1 MKEKNKI
8 FLVLKGSKKT
18 IFLIKRI
25 KKIFSNSKIILID
38 KDKNCVAKNYAH
50 KFINVDS
57 ENLQKIYKNI
67 SKKNLFMCIT
77 RSSGPSSVIALK
89 INHMIGF
96 QKPNINLINKI
107 ISKYYISRFCKIN
120 KMKFIKTSY
129 IKIKSKLD
137 YPLVIKSDIEK
148 QGKWNVFLIKNK
160 NKFKKYFK
168 TARLLSYNKK
178 VVSQEYIEGFDITVC
193 GYIDNN
199 KFVLKR
205 LYKEKNQF
213 TKFGS
218 IIHSGFFPINFYK
231 KKKYFNSIKS
241 DIDKIIEKLNLKLTP
256 VNFNFRVSKDQKNVY
271 LNELNFFFGGEKL
284 MENDYDLVTPYLKF
298 LKKFY

>member
-18 IFLIKRI
+18 IFLIRRI

-38 KDKNCVAKNYAH
+38 KDKNCAAKNYAD
-50 KFINVDS
+50 KFINTDS
-57 ENLQKIYKNI
+57 ENLQKIYNHI
-67 SKKNLFMCIT
+67 SKKDLFMCIT

-96 QKPNINLINKI
+96 QKLNVNLINKI

-120 KMKFIKTSY
+120 KMKFIKTSF
-129 IKIKSKLD
+129 IKKESKLD
-137 YPLVIKSDIEK
+137 YPIVIKSDIEK

-160 NKFKKYFK
+160 NKFRKYFK
-168 TARLLSYNKK
+168 IARLLSYNKK
-178 VVSQEYIEGFDITVC
+178 VVSQEYVEGFDISAC

-199 KFVLKR
+199 KFVFKR
-205 LYKEKNQF
+205 LYEEKNQF
-213 TKFGS
+213 NNFGS
-218 IIHSGFFPINFYK
+218 IIHKGFFPINSYK
-231 KKKYFNSIKS
+231 RKKYFNSIKF
-241 DIDKIIEKLNLKLTP
+241 DIDKMIKKLNLKLTP
-256 VNFNFRVSKDQKNVY
+256 INFSFRVSKDQRNVY
-271 LNELNFFFGGEKL
+271 LNELNFFFGGEKV